1 MGEPAVTHNNFVPT
15 GSVPVDLA
23 QAISASQSSGYH
35 LDISIDG
42 IPFNMKPTQENPWVW
57 EVREDR
63 REQFDNS
70 SEMGE
75 QTFGFW
81 WLRSQSSFHGGAGQE
96 WLDSGTEDPALSRI
110 RFASSESMD
119 VFSVAGQATPKGMAT
134 NTAITSVVRGV
145 PFTRTGVNK
154 IAIAKGNTDSLDFY
168 NVSPFA
174 FDVNVALAEGG
185 AACLDITTDGERLFV
200 AINNKIIRIDE
211 AGVQVDIATL
221 AFTKAV
227 RLAYVKKRLI
237 LAHGKD
243 VYQVD
248 TDPAVPPVALV
259 YATHGIFQVR
269 TPGWAF
275 TDIAEG
281 PNGIYLT
288 GYAGLTGQVWQISET
303 ESGAT
308 IVLGGGTLQI
318 TLPTGEIPYA
328 IFFYVNSLFVLGTSE
343 GARVGSFSPDG
354 RPQFGPL
361 SYELSPVRCVGAIAR
376 RALIGADGGIYEL
389 DLGQLVTRSGAY
401 AYAHRHDATTGS
413 VYNSIV
419 TSGSVGDVQA
429 YGIHATGI
437 EVEAADSPGSLT
449 TSWMTWSTTEPKRVY
464 SVVMQG
470 RLTTGTAS
478 VTVENFEGDTSV
490 FAVGADATRTV
501 WEFGVDLDASSA
513 FRVTVAF
520 TEGTDVN
527 YLTSIQLKALP
538 QERRYESIALPLM
551 MHNFEQTSGGFTIG
565 YDNFAVDRVKA
576 LVAVAR
582 TNNTITV
589 VNNVTNESYRCQIRD
604 LQFRQVDGIAPE
616 VGHKLG
622 GVANVVLRVVT

>member
-1 MGEPAVTHNNFVPT
+1 MTHNNHIPT
-15 GSVPVDLA
+15 GSIPVDLS
-23 QAISASQSSGYH
+23 QAVTQSQSSGYH
-35 LDISIDG
+35 LDVSIDG
-42 IPFNMKPTQENPWVW
+42 IPFNLKPTNENPWVW

-110 RFASSESMD
+110 RFSSSESMD
-119 VFSVAGQATPKGMAT
+119 VFSVAGQATPRGVAT

-174 FDVNVALAEGG
+174 FDANVSLGEGG

-248 TDPAVPPVALV
+248 TDPGAPPVALV
-259 YATHGIFQVR
+259 YGTHGIFQVR

-361 SYELSPVRCVGAIAR
+361 SYELSPVRCVGAIGR
-376 RALIGADGGIYEL
+376 RVLIGADGGLYEL
-389 DLGQLVTRSGAY
+389 DLGQLVTRAGAY
-401 AYAHRHDATTGS
+401 AYAHRHDATTVS
-413 VYNSIV
+413 AYNSIV
-419 TSGSVGDVQA
+419 TSGSIGNVAA
-429 YGIHATGI
+429 YAIHATGI
-437 EVEAADSPGSLT
+437 EVEAADSSGSLA
-449 TSWMTWSTTEPKRVY
+449 TSWVTWSTTEPKRVY
-464 SVVMQG
+464 SVVVQG
-470 RLTTGTAS
+470 RVTTGTAS
-478 VTVENFEGDTSV
+478 VTVENFEGDT
-490 FAVGADATRTV
+490 AVYSIGADASRTS
-501 WEFGVDLDASSA
+501 WEFGVDLDSSSA
-513 FRVTVAF
+513 FRVTVEF

-527 YLTSIQLKALP
+527 FLTSIQLKALP
-538 QERRYESIALPLM
+538 QERRYETIALPLM
-551 MHNFEQTSGGFTIG
+551 MHNFEQTSGGYTIG

-576 LVAVAR
+576 LISVAR
-582 TNNTITV
+582 TNETITV

-604 LQFRQVDGIAPE
+604 MQFRQVDGIAPA
-616 VGHKLG
+616 VGHKVG
-622 GVANVVLRVVT
+622 GTVNVVLRVVT

>member
-248 TDPAVPPVALV
+248 TDPGAPPVALV

-376 RALIGADGGIYEL
+376 RALIGADGGVYEL

>member
-1 MGEPAVTHNNFVPT
+1 MTHNNHIPT
-15 GSVPVDLA
+15 GSVPVDLS
-23 QAISASQSSGYH
+23 QAVTQSQSSGYH
-35 LDISIDG
+35 LDVSIDG
-42 IPFNMKPTQENPWVW
+42 IPFNLKPTNENPWVW

-110 RFASSESMD
+110 RFSSSESMD
-119 VFSVAGQATPKGMAT
+119 VFSVAGQATPRGVAT

-174 FDVNVALAEGG
+174 FDANVSLGEGG
-185 AACLDITTDGERLFV
+185 AACLDIATDGERLFV

-248 TDPAVPPVALV
+248 TDPGAPPVALV
-259 YATHGIFQVR
+259 YGTHGIFQVR

-361 SYELSPVRCVGAIAR
+361 SYELSPVRCVGAIGR
-376 RALIGADGGIYEL
+376 RVLIGTDGGLYEL
-389 DLGQLVTRSGAY
+389 DLGQLVTRAGAY
-401 AYAHRHDATTGS
+401 AYAHRHDATTVS
-413 VYNSIV
+413 AYNSIV
-419 TSGSVGDVQA
+419 TSGSIGSVAA
-429 YGIHATGI
+429 YAIHATGI
-437 EVEAADSPGSLT
+437 EVEAVDSSGSLT
-449 TSWMTWSTTEPKRVY
+449 TSWVTWSTTEPKRVY
-464 SVVMQG
+464 SVVVQG
-470 RLTTGTAS
+470 RVTTGTAS
-478 VTVENFEGDTSV
+478 VTVENFEGDT
-490 FAVGADATRTV
+490 AVYSIGADASRTS
-501 WEFGVDLDASSA
+501 WEFGVDLDSSSA
-513 FRVTVAF
+513 FRVTVEF
-520 TEGTDVN
+520 SEGTDVN
-527 YLTSIQLKALP
+527 FLTSIQLKALP
-538 QERRYESIALPLM
+538 QERRYETIALPLM
-551 MHNFEQTSGGFTIG
+551 MHNFEQTSGGHTIG

-576 LVAVAR
+576 LISVAR
-582 TNNTITV
+582 TNETITV

-604 LQFRQVDGIAPE
+604 MQFRQVDGIAPA
-616 VGHKLG
+616 VGHKVG
-622 GVANVVLRVVT
+622 GTVNVVLRVVT